1 MKFIKDI
8 ISSTFL
14 MIYCV
19 VSLVIM
25 YMGFHYIRDAGYSDV
40 YGYAFLVIVF
50 LLIFLLYVFYP
61 RRSAD

>member
-1 MKFIKDI
+1 
-8 ISSTFL
+8 

-50 LLIFLLYVFYP
+50 LLIFLLYVFFP